1 MGKDVV
7 IEVDV
12 VKSAI
17 PLLLSL
23 KSLKKANAK
32 LNIKKDTAEFFGT
45 EVPLNF
51 TSSGHY
57 CIPIGKTDEIRI

>member
-1 MGKDVV
+1 M
-7 IEVDV
+7 DV

-17 PLLLSL
+17 PLMLSLKSLMLSL

-32 LNIKKDTAEFFGT
+32 LNIEKGTAEFFGA

-51 TSSGHY
+51 TSSGHC
-57 CIPIGKTDEIRI
+57 CISIGKTDEIRI